1 MILIDNYLKYR
12 YSTIIKRKEMVI
24 MTKQNYYRVEI
35 WSAERTTK
43 KEELEGVLRI
53 QHIYDKAREHVT
65 RLIIDNKNGNVVSK
79 EFIDL
84 DLSIVTYMEATTIEE
99 IDNELNEKV
108 VFTNNGLE
116 GRSDSEKLSIGEM
129 ISEPS
134 TPEYIEV
141 HGFRATNK
149 KNMVTIK
156 DVLKVQNYGTPTG
169 EMKRIVYEK
178 NGKFCLVE
186 FPEKDFTFIY
196 CSAGKTIEEFDMEYT
211 KQLKNKPKASTSKN
225 NFIDIFDEDGEVD
238 DDYCDYNKDEVNKRR
253 PIGDN
258 RIMFG

>member
-12 YSTIIKRKEMVI
+12 YSTIVKRKEMVI

-35 WSAERTTK
+35 WSTEGTIK
-43 KEELEGVLRI
+43 KEELERVLRI
-53 QHIYDKAREHVT
+53 QHIYDEVRKHVT
-65 RLIIDNKNGNVVSK
+65 RLIIDNENGNVVSK

-99 IDNELNEKV
+99 IDNELNDKV
-108 VFTNNGLE
+108 VFTNYGLE

-129 ISEPS
+129 ISELN

-149 KNMVTIK
+149 KNMVTIE

-178 NGKFCLVE
+178 NGKF
-186 FPEKDFTFIY
+186 INR
-196 CSAGKTIEEFDMEYT
+196 TI
-211 KQLKNKPKASTSKN
+211 
-225 NFIDIFDEDGEVD
+225 
-238 DDYCDYNKDEVNKRR
+238 
-253 PIGDN
+253 
-258 RIMFG
+258 